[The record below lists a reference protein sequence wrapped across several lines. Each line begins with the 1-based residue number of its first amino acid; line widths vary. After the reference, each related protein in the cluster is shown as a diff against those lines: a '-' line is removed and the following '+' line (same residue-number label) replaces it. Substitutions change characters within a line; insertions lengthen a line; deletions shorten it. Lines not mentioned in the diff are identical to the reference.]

1 MSLCLYVPH
10 ACFASKVAAFAALH
24 AGVATRGFV
33 SNIDARVETIDA
45 ADLTL
50 PVTVNSATTEN
61 AWVCSPLT
69 TYSRYA
75 LEETRRVAP
84 RVLAAPLGGLIG
96 GAGRLLRRAGLDR
109 AVSVNNWLLST
120 NLYPAADDIDF
131 TALAAACEA
140 RWPHHAFWFRSLN
153 FVQHADWLHA
163 LMAAGFD
170 LIPTRQ
176 VYLFRDMKQRARQHQ
191 NLRRDLQLLRS
202 TPLTPVGHE
211 AFTDADFARSET
223 LYAQLYL
230 DKYSRLNPS
239 YTAAF
244 LKAWHHAGLLEF
256 AGFRDPTGELRAVVG
271 MFGQGPLL
279 SAPIVGY
286 DTGWPVSAGLYRL
299 LMAHVLKTTLER
311 EAILNLSAG
320 AAHFKRLRGGEPAI
334 EYSAVLSRHLP
345 VATRRTLR
353 GLQILTT
360 RLGVPN
366 MRRFQL

>member
-1 MSLCLYVPH
+1 MSSCLYVPH
-10 ACFASKVAAFAALH
+10 TCFADKAAAFTTLH
-24 AGVATRGFV
+24 AGVATRGFI

-45 ADLTL
+45 GGLTL
-50 PVTVNSATTEN
+50 PVTVNGAIPEN

-84 RVLAAPLGGLIG
+84 RVLAAPLGGVIG
-96 GAGRLLRRAGLDR
+96 VADRWLRRAELDS

-120 NLYPAADDIDF
+120 NLYPAADGIDF

-140 RWPHHAFWFRSLN
+140 RWPRHAFWFRSLN
-153 FVQHADWLHA
+153 FAQHADWLHA

-176 VYLFRDMKQRARQHQ
+176 VYLFRDLKQRATKHQ
-191 NLRRDLQLLRS
+191 NLRRDLQLLRT
-202 TPLTPVGHE
+202 TPLTPVRHD
-211 AFTDADFARSET
+211 AFTDADFVRSET

-256 AGFRDPTGELRAVVG
+256 AGFRDGTGELRAVVG
-271 MFGQGPLL
+271 MFGQGSLL

-286 DTGWPVSAGLYRL
+286 DTNWPASAGLYRL
-299 LMAHVLKTTLER
+299 LMAHVLKTTIER
-311 EAILNLSAG
+311 DAILNLSAG

-345 VATRRTLR
+345 MVTRRTLR

-360 RLGVPN
+360 RLGVPI

>member
-45 ADLTL
+45 GGLTL
-50 PVTVNSATTEN
+50 PVTVNDATPGN

-84 RVLAAPLGGLIG
+84 RVLVAPLGGVIG
-96 GAGRLLRRAGLDR
+96 VADRWLRRAELDS

-120 NLYPAADDIDF
+120 NLYPATDGVDF
-131 TALAAACEA
+131 AALAASCEV
-140 RWPHHAFWFRSLN
+140 RWPRHAFWFRSLN
-153 FVQHADWLHA
+153 FVQHADWLQA

-176 VYLFRDMKQRARQHQ
+176 VYLFRDITQRITKHQ
-191 NLRRDLQLLRS
+191 NLRRDLHLLRT
-202 TPLTPVGHE
+202 TPLTSVSHD
-211 AFTDADFARSET
+211 AFTDADFVRSEA

-244 LKAWHHAGLLEF
+244 LKAWHRAGLLEF
-256 AGFRDPTGELRAVVG
+256 AGFRDDTGELRAVVG
-271 MFGQGPLL
+271 MFGQGSLL

-286 DTGWPVSAGLYRL
+286 DTS
-299 LMAHVLKTTLER
+299 
-311 EAILNLSAG
+311 
-320 AAHFKRLRGGEPAI
+320 
-334 EYSAVLSRHLP
+334 
-345 VATRRTLR
+345 
-353 GLQILTT
+353 
-360 RLGVPN
+360 
-366 MRRFQL
+366 